1 MRTKTLTLAH
11 EDFFHARPA
20 SRISAEAKRWQSMVM
35 LCLGT
40 EIADAKNAVAMMR
53 LSHPRGGPFDLFA
66 DGPDE
71 AEALEAVA
79 QAIRQAFLDEQGG

>member
-1 MRTKTLTLAH
+1 MRTKTLTLAPK
-11 EDFFHARPA
+11 DFFHARPA

-53 LSHPRGGPFDLFA
+53 LSHPRGGPVDLIA

-71 AEALEAVA
+71 AEALEAVTA
-79 QAIRQAFLDEQGG
+79 AVERAFAEGK